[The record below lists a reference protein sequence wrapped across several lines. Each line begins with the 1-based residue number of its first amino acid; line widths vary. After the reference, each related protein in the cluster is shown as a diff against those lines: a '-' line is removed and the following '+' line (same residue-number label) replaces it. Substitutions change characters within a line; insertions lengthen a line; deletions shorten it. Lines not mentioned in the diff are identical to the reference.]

1 MPSKRVL
8 GVIIVVTAL
17 VTSIIIAFG
26 KEKSSATIDLA
37 SNLIVG
43 QKISIPENPNWKDE
57 IGQLDGKTQTLSEA
71 EKKAR

>member
-17 VTSIIIAFG
+17 VTSIIFAFG

-43 QKISIPENPNWKDE
+43 QKISNPETPNWKDE
-57 IGQLDGKTQTLSEA
+57 IGQLDG
-71 EKKAR
+71 